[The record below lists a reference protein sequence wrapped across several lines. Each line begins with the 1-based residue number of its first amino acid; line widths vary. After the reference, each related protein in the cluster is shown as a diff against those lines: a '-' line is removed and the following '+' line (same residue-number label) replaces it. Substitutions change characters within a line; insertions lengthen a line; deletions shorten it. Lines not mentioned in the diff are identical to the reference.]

1 MSEEQPPKN
10 QDSPDTG
17 TDRGMPTI
25 GKTGAGFSDIIWYV
39 GGIAL
44 VIGILW
50 LNFGD
55 SFKGNTDEKNI
66 VQKQEEQYRV
76 VGNNR
81 EPIIPEAE
89 IFIPYQQ
96 SKKQPVTD
104 PMVIQYQLKM
114 KELERKRIQA
124 EKKLAEARKRS
135 PMLVYSKSSSSNGSN
150 AYSGSSNDVFNN
162 GNNSIS
168 GFSGGGDS
176 TPEGFYNGNERS
188 NVQIVQSGRLRNQD
202 WMIAQGT
209 TIRGVLESAIQSDIA
224 GYIRAIVSEDIY
236 SFDGSQ
242 VLIPRGSKIIGRYQS
257 GVKQSQSR
265 LLIVW
270 QRIIRPDGIDIMV
283 DSQGTDHLGKAGL
296 GGDVNSHFM
305 ERFGSAILLSMLDG
319 VIQAGVNAA
328 NDDNAETVIN
338 GASAGLSDSVDIAL
352 ENSINI
358 RPTIHVDQG
367 TPINIFVTKDMDFS
381 STKPKENNLSWWK

>member
-1 MSEEQPPKN
+1 MSDEQTPINKK
-10 QDSPDTG
+10 TLV
-17 TDRGMPTI
+17 DRETSDI
-25 GKTGAGFSDIIWYV
+25 GKSGMLVSDLAWYI
-39 GGIAL
+39 GGSAL
-44 VIGILW
+44 VIAILW

-55 SFKGNTDEKNI
+55 SFSKDSKEKNI
-66 VQKQEEQYRV
+66 VEKQEEQYRL
-76 VGNNR
+76 VGNNK
-81 EPIIPEAE
+81 EPFIPEADIYTPE
-89 IFIPYQQ
+89 QQ
-96 SKKQPVTD
+96 SKNQPVGVD
-104 PMVIQYQLKM
+104 PMIVHYQIKM
-114 KELERKRIQA
+114 QELERKKAEA

-135 PMLVYSKSSSSNGSN
+135 PMLVYSKNSSNKINDNIVTSSF
-150 AYSGSSNDVFNN
+150 SGN
-162 GNNSIS
+162 NNSIA
-168 GFSGGGDS
+168 GFIGGGDS

-188 NVQIVQSGRLRNQD
+188 NVATIQSGRLRNQD

-283 DSQGTDHLGKAGL
+283 DSQGTDHLGRAGL
-296 GGDVNSHFM
+296 GGDVDSHFM

-338 GASAGLSDSVDIAL
+338 GTGAGLSNSVDIAL

-381 STKPKENNLSWWK
+381 STMPKENRSSWWKQGQ